1 MEWNGRGGGG
11 LGHILECTQTCH
23 IIKCFMNHYTMKYT
37 FLFSRRSS
45 IYHVRFNQGKV
56 EYFESMGSLESAES
70 KSPENG
76 IISKR
81 NPIFFVLAG
90 FCSSY
95 KEMHVFSN
103 ESKSRIF
110 YGNSQW
116 QRENWGRNCLTQFF
130 HSLLFKNSVF
140 VFENWYSRKR
150 ILRKK

>member
-1 MEWNGRGGGG
+1 MEGGGGG

-45 IYHVRFNQGKV
+45 IYHVKFNQGKV

-140 VFENWYSRKR
+140 VFEN
-150 ILRKK
+150 

>member
-1 MEWNGRGGGG
+1 MEWKGGGG

-45 IYHVRFNQGKV
+45 IYHVKFNQGKV
-56 EYFESMGSLESAES
+56 EYFELMGSLESAES

-90 FCSSY
+90 FCRSY

-140 VFENWYSRKR
+140 VFEN
-150 ILRKK
+150 

>member
-1 MEWNGRGGGG
+1 MEWKGGGG

-95 KEMHVFSN
+95 KEMDVFSN

-140 VFENWYSRKR
+140 VFEN
-150 ILRKK
+150 

>member
-1 MEWNGRGGGG
+1 MEGGGGG

-45 IYHVRFNQGKV
+45 IYHVKFNQGKV
-56 EYFESMGSLESAES
+56 EYFELMGSLESAES

-140 VFENWYSRKR
+140 VFEN
-150 ILRKK
+150 

>member
-45 IYHVRFNQGKV
+45 IYHVKFNQGKV
-56 EYFESMGSLESAES
+56 EYFESTGSLESAES

-140 VFENWYSRKR
+140 VFEN
-150 ILRKK
+150 

>member
-45 IYHVRFNQGKV
+45 IYHVKFNQGKV

-140 VFENWYSRKR
+140 VFEN
-150 ILRKK
+150 

>member
-1 MEWNGRGGGG
+1 MRGG
-11 LGHILECTQTCH
+11 GHILECTQTCH

-45 IYHVRFNQGKV
+45 IYHVKFNQGKV

-70 KSPENG
+70 KSSENG

-140 VFENWYSRKR
+140 VFEN
-150 ILRKK
+150 

>member
-1 MEWNGRGGGG
+1 MEWNGRGGG

-45 IYHVRFNQGKV
+45 IYHVKFNQGKV
-56 EYFESMGSLESAES
+56 EYFESTGSLESAES
-70 KSPENG
+70 KSQKNG
-76 IISKR
+76 IISER

-140 VFENWYSRKR
+140 VFEN
-150 ILRKK
+150 

>member
-1 MEWNGRGGGG
+1 MEGGGG

-45 IYHVRFNQGKV
+45 IYHVKFNQGKV

-140 VFENWYSRKR
+140 VFEN
-150 ILRKK
+150 

>member
-45 IYHVRFNQGKV
+45 IYHVKFNQGKV
-56 EYFESMGSLESAES
+56 EYFELMGSLESAES

-90 FCSSY
+90 FCRSY

-110 YGNSQW
+110 YGNAVSGNE
-116 QRENWGRNCLTQFF
+116 RTGVETARLNFSTLFFLRIQFLYLKIDKAEKGF
-130 HSLLFKNSVF
+130 
-140 VFENWYSRKR
+140 
-150 ILRKK
+150 

>member
-1 MEWNGRGGGG
+1 MEWNEGGGG
-11 LGHILECTQTCH
+11 GGGHILECKQACH

-45 IYHVRFNQGKV
+45 IYHVKFNQGKV

-140 VFENWYSRKR
+140 VFEN
-150 ILRKK
+150 

>member
-1 MEWNGRGGGG
+1 MEGGGG

-45 IYHVRFNQGKV
+45 IYHVKFNQGKV
-56 EYFESMGSLESAES
+56 EYFESTGSLESAES

-140 VFENWYSRKR
+140 VFEN
-150 ILRKK
+150 

>member
-1 MEWNGRGGGG
+1 MEWKGGGG

-45 IYHVRFNQGKV
+45 IYHVKFNQGKV
-56 EYFESMGSLESAES
+56 EYFESTVSLESAES

-90 FCSSY
+90 FCNSY

-140 VFENWYSRKR
+140 VFEN
-150 ILRKK
+150 

>member
-1 MEWNGRGGGG
+1 MRGG
-11 LGHILECTQTCH
+11 GHILECTQTCH

-45 IYHVRFNQGKV
+45 IYHVKFNQGKV
-56 EYFESMGSLESAES
+56 EYFELMGSLESAES

-90 FCSSY
+90 FCRSY

-140 VFENWYSRKR
+140 VFEN
-150 ILRKK
+150 

>member
-1 MEWNGRGGGG
+1 MRGG
-11 LGHILECTQTCH
+11 GHILECTQTCH

-45 IYHVRFNQGKV
+45 IYHVKFNQGKV
-56 EYFESMGSLESAES
+56 EYFELMGSLESAES

-140 VFENWYSRKR
+140 VFEN
-150 ILRKK
+150 

>member
-45 IYHVRFNQGKV
+45 IYHVKFNQGKV

-140 VFENWYSRKR
+140 VFENW
-150 ILRKK
+150 

>member
-1 MEWNGRGGGG
+1 MEG
-11 LGHILECTQTCH
+11 GHILECTQTCH

-45 IYHVRFNQGKV
+45 IYHVKFNQGKV
-56 EYFESMGSLESAES
+56 EYFELMGSLESAES

-90 FCSSY
+90 FCRSY

-140 VFENWYSRKR
+140 VFEN
-150 ILRKK
+150 

>member
-1 MEWNGRGGGG
+1 MRGG
-11 LGHILECTQTCH
+11 GHILECTQTCH

-45 IYHVRFNQGKV
+45 IYHVKFNQGKV

-70 KSPENG
+70 KSSENG

-116 QRENWGRNCLTQFF
+116 QRENWGRNCSTQFF

-140 VFENWYSRKR
+140 VFEN
-150 ILRKK
+150 